1 MQLLRMYILTPE
13 KLKPWGLGAAIENAI
28 SNAETKTVDNFIVS
42 KNIECSECKAINEPL
57 MKKVNPN

>member
-1 MQLLRMYILTPE
+1 MYILTPE

-42 KNIECSECKAINEPL
+42 KNIECVEL
-57 MKKVNPN
+57 YVNKWQYVNGYK